1 MQITVLLNYL
11 DDLRQIL
18 NNKLMKHILT
28 LILLAGIVAGCTQ
41 SNSQT
46 QAEEGIMISGT
57 VVNAP
62 AGVITIEK
70 MLRDR
75 TQPVDTITVNADNTY
90 QHTFAG
96 EPGFYKINFFNQKA
110 TTVIIDQDDLV
121 INFDGGNGT
130 GNLVVEGSR
139 EMKMIEQFYNALNT
153 EFGPK
158 ERAVNEEFVKANQ
171 AGDKDAAEKAREK
184 YMALLK
190 EKQAFSADL
199 IRLYEVNLGTFQLIN
214 ALDKNTQL
222 DLKDSLARVLN
233 EKYPGRFYIEDMVA
247 NLEQARATA
256 VGAVAPEISLPN
268 PDGEI
273 VPLSSLRGQVVL
285 VDFWAQWCRP
295 CRLENPNVVKAYN
308 KYKDK
313 GFTVYGV
320 SLDRT
325 KEKWLQAIEEDGL
338 TWTHVSDLQ
347 YFNSVAARDYA
358 VDAIPFSILLDRE
371 GKIIAKNLR
380 GSALDKALAE
390 YFAREEAGE
399 I

>member
-1 MQITVLLNYL
+1 
-11 DDLRQIL
+11 
-18 NNKLMKHILT
+18 MKHILAFV
-28 LILLAGIVAGCTQ
+28 LLAGIITGCSQ

-46 QAEEGIMISGT
+46 QAEEGIVISGT

-62 AGVITIEK
+62 AGVITIEE

-75 TQPVDTITVNADNTY
+75 TQPVDTIEVNSDNTFN
-90 QHTFAG
+90 HVFTGEAG
-96 EPGFYKINFFNQKA
+96 YYKINFYNQKA
-110 TTVIIDQDDLV
+110 ATVIIDQDDLT
-121 INFDGGNGT
+121 INFDGGNSAA
-130 GNLVVEGSR
+130 NLVAEGSR
-139 EMKMIEQFYNALNT
+139 EMKMIEEFHNALNT

-158 ERAVNEEFVKANQ
+158 ERAINNTFVEANQ
-171 AGDKDAAEKAREK
+171 AGDKAAAEKARDE
-184 YMALLK
+184 YMALMQ

-214 ALDKNTQL
+214 SLDKNTQL
-222 DLKDSLARVLN
+222 TLMDSLARVLN

-247 NLEQARATA
+247 NLERAKATA
-256 VGAVAPEISLPN
+256 IGAIAPEISLPN

>member
-1 MQITVLLNYL
+1 
-11 DDLRQIL
+11 
-18 NNKLMKHILT
+18 MKHLLT
-28 LILLAGIVAGCTQ
+28 FILLAGIIAGCTQ

-46 QAEEGIMISGT
+46 QEEGIVISGT

-62 AGVITIEK
+62 AGIITIEK
-70 MLRDR
+70 MMRDK
-75 TQPVDTITVNADNTY
+75 TQPVDTIVVNADNTFS
-90 QHTFAG
+90 HVFSG
-96 EPGFYKINFFNQKA
+96 EAGFYKINFFNQKS

-139 EMKMIEQFYNALNT
+139 EMKMIEQFYNAVNT

-158 ERAVNEEFVKANQ
+158 EKEINNEFVQANQ
-171 AGDKDAAEKAREK
+171 AGDKQAAENAREK
-184 YMALLK
+184 YMALVK

-222 DLKDSLARVLN
+222 ALKDSLARVLN

-247 NLEQARATA
+247 NLARAKATA
-256 VGAVAPEISLPN
+256 VGAIAPEISLPN
-268 PDGEI
+268 PEGKI

-295 CRLENPNVVKAYN
+295 CRLENPNVVRAYN

-338 TWTHVSDLQ
+338 TWTHVSDLK

-371 GKIIAKNLR
+371 GRIIAKNLR
-380 GSALDKALAE
+380 GSALDKALAA
-390 YFAREEAGE
+390 YFAKEEG
-399 I
+399 